1 MFELVYKRREAE
13 IIDLRV
19 FRSIMEFE
27 NWFRRQMNLEPI
39 DIIDVRYTK
48 EES

>member
-1 MFELVYKRREAE
+1 MFELVYKRREAG

-19 FRSIMEFE
+19 FQSIMEFE
-27 NWFRRQMNLEPI
+27 NWFRTSVLEPI
-39 DIIDVRYTK
+39 DIIDVRYMK